1 MTIPETSPPSASPL
15 RGIVTPNVVPL
26 DVQGNILEDEL
37 RRYID
42 WLIAQGVHGL
52 FPNGSTGEFTQF
64 TPDERRRIVR
74 IVTEQ
79 AAGRALVLA
88 GAAEANVRETLAA
101 CETYRQYGAR
111 AAAIVAPFYYKL
123 GPDAVLAY
131 YQEIA
136 RHAPLDILLYNIPM
150 FASPIDLETVR
161 RLAEL
166 PRVIGIKD
174 SSGDM
179 TAMLRMIRA
188 IRPRR
193 PDFAFLSGW
202 ETTLAPMLAIG
213 CDGGVNATSGI
224 IPDYMCKMFSL
235 VKSGDFEQAQ
245 NMQLGMLEFFEAA
258 VLAADFPHGIRT
270 AVALRGF
277 NIGRSRQPQGEAQR
291 SRWREIET
299 RIEEALSRLGYCL
312 NQN

>member
-1 MTIPETSPPSASPL
+1 MTNSEPSPPSASPV
-15 RGIVTPNVVPL
+15 RGIFTPNVVPL
-26 DVQGNILEDEL
+26 DAQGNILEDEL

-42 WLIAQGVHGL
+42 WLISQGVHGL

-79 AAGRALVLA
+79 AAGRVLVLA

-101 CETYRQYGAR
+101 CEAYREYGAR
-111 AAAIVAPFYYKL
+111 GAAIVAPFYYKL

-150 FASPIDLETVR
+150 FASPIDVETVC

-179 TAMLRMIRA
+179 TSMLRMMRT
-188 IRPRR
+188 IRPQR

-213 CDGGVNATSGI
+213 CDGGVNATSGV
-224 IPDYMCKMFSL
+224 IPDYICQIFAL
-235 VKSGDFEQAQ
+235 VQAGDFAQAQ
-245 NMQLGMLEFFEAA
+245 AMQLGMLEFFEAA

-277 NIGRSRQPQGEAQR
+277 NIGRSRQPQGETQR
-291 SRWREIET
+291 SRWPEIDG
-299 RIEEALSRLGYCL
+299 RIREALAKLGYDERL
-312 NQN
+312 S